1 MKKVLLSF
9 MVGLSVLFLTTG
21 CGKETTPASELQKNA
36 KEQTKE
42 KEVSKAKCSAVE
54 CIEKIEP
61 ENTVEQINEI
71 IGFEGELTDEK
82 YNTYTWQI
90 TKDESI
96 VVKYYSSDK
105 GTITVNYKKDS
116 IVANKKVDLSKLTE
130 LKPKVTA
137 GISYEEFKKEVGDV
151 DGVLI
156 EKSET
161 SRRYVWAT
169 GKGGYV
175 KGSFNYR
182 TDKCTS
188 MIGRGD

>member
-1 MKKVLLSF
+1 MKKILLSF
-9 MVGLSVLFLTTG
+9 IAGISVLFFTTG
-21 CGKETTPASELQKNA
+21 CGKDAITALELQENA
-36 KEQTKE
+36 K
-42 KEVSKAKCSAVE
+42 KEVEEKSKAKCSAVE

-61 ENTVEQINEI
+61 ENTIEQINEI
-71 IGFEGELTDEK
+71 IGFEGKLTDEK
-82 YNTYTWQI
+82 YNTHTWQI

-96 VVKYYSSDK
+96 VVKYYSSGK
-105 GTITVNYKKDS
+105 GTIIVDYKKDS
-116 IVANKKVDLSKLTE
+116 TVANKKVDLSKITE
-130 LKPKVTA
+130 LKPKVTS
-137 GISYEEFKKEVGDV
+137 GISYENFKKEVGNI

-161 SRRYVWAT
+161 SRKYVWAT

-175 KGSFNYR
+175 KASFNYR